1 MKIALRLTLTYASIF
16 IVVILSSLSF
26 FYWNTER
33 LLLDENR
40 KSLLR
45 GPEVEG
51 YLKDGSGRGKLS
63 SLYIAS
69 GDRILQDPFNIG
81 IIDREGVYRI
91 SNTYVL
97 LVRRG
102 NYLLGKDITPTV
114 LALNRLKYSLFISSF
129 FSILLSVLL
138 GYILSQRFLSPIRK
152 IISVARD
159 IDTRRLDRRIEPP
172 KTNDE
177 LMDLTL
183 TINSMLDRI
192 SDSYRRQEQFIAD
205 VSHELRTPLT
215 ALLGYV
221 RLLNRWGKDDKK
233 VMEES
238 LRAIEETAEGMEK
251 IIETL
256 LETIKTREDISLE
269 EIDLES
275 FLNERRDYYSKLY
288 PNFQFKVLL
297 SDSSKK
303 ILSSRPLL
311 EIILNI
317 LVENAVRNS
326 LDKKVIELGW
336 ENSGLFVR
344 DYGKGIPLEE
354 RERIFERFYKNGEG
368 KGYGLGLSLAR
379 KLARLLNIEIQIE
392 SEEGRGSTFYLIPK
406 ED

>member
-1 MKIALRLTLTYASIF
+1 M
-16 IVVILSSLSF
+16 
-26 FYWNTER
+26 
-33 LLLDENR
+33 
-40 KSLLR
+40 
-45 GPEVEG
+45 
-51 YLKDGSGRGKLS
+51 
-63 SLYIAS
+63 
-69 GDRILQDPFNIG
+69 
-81 IIDREGVYRI
+81 
-91 SNTYVL
+91 
-97 LVRRG
+97 
-102 NYLLGKDITPTV
+102 
-114 LALNRLKYSLFISSF
+114 ALNRLKYSLFISSF

-152 IISVARD
+152 IIYVARD
-159 IDTRRLDRRIEPP
+159 IDTRRLDRRIELP

-336 ENSGLFVR
+336 ENPGLFVR